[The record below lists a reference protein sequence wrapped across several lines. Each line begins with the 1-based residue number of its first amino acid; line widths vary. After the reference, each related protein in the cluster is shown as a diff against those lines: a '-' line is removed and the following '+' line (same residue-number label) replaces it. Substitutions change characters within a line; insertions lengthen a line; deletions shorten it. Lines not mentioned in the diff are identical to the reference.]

1 MLLKPRKNK
10 SFSYTPRF
18 SKDKENNTNK
28 EETSKVGD
36 LSSKWRNN
44 QGLGN
49 RKPKKGLPL
58 YLLILVLVLV
68 LICMYFLDIKSK

>member
-18 SKDKENNTNK
+18 SKDKENNTDK

-44 QGLGN
+44 QGIGN
-49 RKPKKGLPL
+49 RKPKKGLSL